1 MKSNRLERLLAFCA
15 IVILTIAVLTAC
27 GSPSSDQTADESFD
41 SEKSSSDSTVL
52 TFAWWGNQVRNDLT
66 QKANEKY
73 HELNSGV
80 TVQGSF
86 YQWSDYWSKM
96 ATQSAGKQMPDII
109 QMDLSYIDQYVSNGQ
124 LLDLTPYIESGALD
138 TSKID
143 ENVLLMGKVGEG
155 NYGIPAGVNVMCLFY
170 DKAIT
175 DSVGVTIEDNMTF
188 DAFVEIAKKIT
199 AETGYRAKLIYDANY
214 MRDWARAEGISIQKA
229 QMPVDSADAY
239 IPFFQ
244 ILETGVAEGWHTT
257 PDVMTGNAIEMEPL
271 VYGSTPETMSWCT
284 LNGGSNQLTALQKAA
299 KEGQEITVSTIP
311 TKDPI
316 KSNYLKPSMFFSI
329 SADTKNPDAAVA
341 FLNYLINSKEANDIL
356 LGERGVPINTDI
368 AEYIYDKITPG
379 EQKVVKFVTEV
390 VAPNCS
396 PIDPPDPKGS
406 SELNAALR
414 DIVEKVGFGEYTAE
428 QAAQEYFTRGT
439 EIFSET
445 GQ

>member
-1 MKSNRLERLLAFCA
+1 
-15 IVILTIAVLTAC
+15 
-27 GSPSSDQTADESFD
+27 
-41 SEKSSSDSTVL
+41 
-52 TFAWWGNQVRNDLT
+52 
-66 QKANEKY
+66 
-73 HELNSGV
+73 
-80 TVQGSF
+80 
-86 YQWSDYWSKM
+86 
-96 ATQSAGKQMPDII
+96 
-109 QMDLSYIDQYVSNGQ
+109 
-124 LLDLTPYIESGALD
+124 
-138 TSKID
+138 
-143 ENVLLMGKVGEG
+143 
-155 NYGIPAGVNVMCLFY
+155 
-170 DKAIT
+170 
-175 DSVGVTIEDNMTF
+175 
-188 DAFVEIAKKIT
+188 
-199 AETGYRAKLIYDANY
+199 
-214 MRDWARAEGISIQKA
+214 
-229 QMPVDSADAY
+229 
-239 IPFFQ
+239 
-244 ILETGVAEGWHTT
+244 
-257 PDVMTGNAIEMEPL
+257 
-271 VYGSTPETMSWCT
+271 MSWCT

>member
-1 MKSNRLERLLAFCA
+1 MISGNKRKML
-15 IVILTIAVLTAC
+15 IILIAAVLGMSLMTGC
-27 GSPSSDQTADESFD
+27 GSKPTETPETGAPETGADAPV
-41 SEKSSSDSTVL
+41 TL
-52 TFAWWGNQVRNDLT
+52 RFAWWGNQVRNDLT
-66 QKANEKY
+66 QKANERY
-73 HELNSGV
+73 HELNGNVS
-80 TVQGSF
+80 VQGSF

-109 QMDLSYIDQYVSNGQ
+109 QMDLSHIDQYVSNNQ

-138 TSKID
+138 TSKIP
-143 ENVLLMGKVGEG
+143 ENILVMGKVGEG
-155 NYGIPAGVNVMCLFY
+155 NYGIAAGVNVMCLFY

-188 DAFVEIAKKIT
+188 DAFVEVAKKIT

-229 QMPVDSADAY
+229 EMPVDSADAY
-239 IPFFQ
+239 VPYFQ
-244 ILETGVAEGWHTT
+244 ILVDGVAEGWHTT

-299 KEGQEITVSTIP
+299 KEGQKITVSTIP
-311 TKDPI
+311 TSDPI

-341 FLNYLINSKEANDIL
+341 FLNYLINSVEANEIL

-368 AEYIYDKITPG
+368 ADFIYDKITPG
-379 EQKVVKFVTEV
+379 EQEVIKFVTEV
-390 VAPNCS
+390 VTPNSS

-414 DIVEKVGFGEYTAE
+414 DIVEKVGYGEYSAE
-428 QAAQEYFTRGT
+428 EAAQEYFTRGT
-439 EIFSET
+439 EIFAESNK
-445 GQ
+445 